1 MRPFGRE
8 KTDLANPQKENGYTP
23 ISNEILDALIKT
35 KINSDAWKLT
45 LFIIRKTYGFNKK
58 QDKIALSQFVLA
70 TQLKKSVVCRGLNRL
85 QNMNIIIRIANDECT
100 IYRFNKDFDTWKP
113 LAKLLTLAKQ
123 QTTVSRTANESLAKQ
138 RHTKDNIQKT
148 LLQKTISEHG
158 SQAIVDFINLWKDIN
173 PAYRTLFKNK
183 TERSASSD
191 LLKISPMGDWKI
203 FIPLLQQMN
212 AERYAKGKS
221 TKPSE
226 LLRNIGYFKA
236 WIDQKKGK
244 SSNRQA

>member
-1 MRPFGRE
+1 
-8 KTDLANPQKENGYTP
+8 
-23 ISNEILDALIKT
+23 
-35 KINSDAWKLT
+35 
-45 LFIIRKTYGFNKK
+45 
-58 QDKIALSQFVLA
+58 
-70 TQLKKSVVCRGLNRL
+70 
-85 QNMNIIIRIANDECT
+85 MNIIIRIANDECT